1 MCDRTLKN
9 LTDRSLQALGRL
21 KHLESLS
28 LGYSAHFTKAG
39 LQLLLKSCPKLGGG
53 RDKRGKYGN
62 TIDGGSIES
71 ICQGSAEVFDELD
84 EFSDEE

>member
-53 RDKRGKYGN
+53 RGKYGN
-62 TIDGGSIES
+62 TIAAGSIES